1 MNRIHR
7 NDIETMCAVCG
18 RTMLLGE
25 RLVTFQRLEGGDAR
39 VCELCI
45 DEADARGWVREGI
58 PDGAASAARVA
69 APEGPEGPARAP
81 AAAGVAAPLDPDEL
95 PADPREAVEAGVE
108 LFNESGHPRTVSGIA
123 RTLGD
128 PRVSVVQR
136 NPSEVVVTVA
146 WDLSWYQY
154 RVDMLGPRPVTLH
167 RRGEE
172 LAEIESRFQAWNAT
186 VEPDGTRRPGELAA
200 ADVVEGV
207 DARKRADRAGPAAV
221 ARLAALVDDV
231 ARPPAPIVLAAL
243 AAVDDH
249 LARWGSRRSARSSAR
264 EARLRARAVSR
275 SRSPMK

>member
-1 MNRIHR
+1 MWPLGILGGPSGMVRGRAMNRIHR

-25 RLVTFQRLEGGDAR
+25 RLVTFHRLEGGDAR

-45 DEADARGWVREGI
+45 DEAEVRGWVREGT
-58 PDGAASAARVA
+58 PTLPLGGL
-69 APEGPEGPARAP
+69 APLKPKGLKGLLGPRRRPMSPG
-81 AAAGVAAPLDPDEL
+81 PLDPGEL
-95 PADPREAVEAGVE
+95 PDDPRGAVEAGVE

-136 NPSEVVVTVA
+136 NASEIVVTVA

-154 RVDMLGPRPVTLH
+154 RIDMLGPRPVTLH

-186 VEPDGTRRPGELAA
+186 VEADGT
-200 ADVVEGV
+200 V
-207 DARKRADRAGPAAV
+207 
-221 ARLAALVDDV
+221 
-231 ARPPAPIVLAAL
+231 AL
-243 AAVDDH
+243 A
-249 LARWGSRRSARSSAR
+249 S
-264 EARLRARAVSR
+264 
-275 SRSPMK
+275 

>member
-58 PDGAASAARVA
+58 PTVPLQQLESLRPKGLKALL
-69 APEGPEGPARAP
+69 GPRRRPLSS
-81 AAAGVAAPLDPDEL
+81 APLGPDEL
-95 PADPREAVEAGVE
+95 PDDPRGAVEAGVE

-136 NPSEVVVTVA
+136 NASEVVVTVA

-172 LAEIESRFQAWNAT
+172 LAEIESRFQTWNAT
-186 VEPDGTRRPGELAA
+186 VEADGT
-200 ADVVEGV
+200 V
-207 DARKRADRAGPAAV
+207 
-221 ARLAALVDDV
+221 
-231 ARPPAPIVLAAL
+231 AL
-243 AAVDDH
+243 A
-249 LARWGSRRSARSSAR
+249 S
-264 EARLRARAVSR
+264 
-275 SRSPMK
+275 